1 LPRQKIVT
9 TVLRQLTTLC
19 AILII
24 GPQLLAQGASDSLKT
39 SNPEPTPWYKTISL
53 RGYTQ
58 IRYNRL
64 FETNPDLGCEQCD
77 RSWGDNGGFFVRRGR
92 MIFSGD
98 VHSRVAIYIQ
108 LDFASNIASNSLH
121 GVQIR
126 DAYFDLALDEER
138 EFRIRA
144 GQSKVPYG
152 YENMQSSQNR
162 LPLDRSDALNS
173 TVPNER
179 DLGAFF
185 YWAPKKV
192 RGLYRDLVSRP
203 GKGSGDYGV
212 FAFGIYNGQSANRPE
227 LNNDLHIVSRL
238 SYPFQFG
245 KQVLEPG
252 IQAHKG
258 TFTLPSENLSSEV
271 GIRDDRTFTDDRIA
285 ATLVLQP
292 RPFGL
297 LAEYNIGR
305 GPEYDPAADSIY
317 VQSLTGGF
325 VTLSYLQK
333 WGKQNIIPFMRA
345 QYYDGGKKAERDA
358 RSYKVNE
365 YEFGVEWQFN
375 AAVEL
380 TAMYTH
386 SIRRYEDF
394 RTEGNVQEGSLL
406 RLQLQV
412 NY

>member
-1 LPRQKIVT
+1 M
-9 TVLRQLTTLC
+9 LRGLTTLC

-24 GPQLLAQGASDSLKT
+24 GQQLIAQGAADSTKAT
-39 SNPEPTPWYKTISL
+39 NPESTPWYKTISL

-58 IRYNRL
+58 LRYNRL
-64 FETNPDLGCEQCD
+64 LETNPDLGCEQCD

-98 VHSRVAIYIQ
+98 VHPRVAIYLQ
-108 LDFASNIASNSLH
+108 FDFASNIASNSLH
-121 GVQIR
+121 GLQVR
-126 DAYFDLALDEER
+126 DAYFDIAFDEKR

-192 RGLYRDLVSRP
+192 RNLYRELVSRP

-212 FAFGIYNGQSANRPE
+212 FAFGVYNGQSANRPE
-227 LNNDLHIVSRL
+227 LNNDLHIVSRF
-238 SYPFQFG
+238 SYPIQWG
-245 KQVLEPG
+245 KQVIEPG

-258 TFTLPSENLSSEV
+258 TYTLPSENVSSDV
-271 GIRDDRTFTDDRIA
+271 GIREDRTFADERIA

-292 RPFGL
+292 RPFGI

-305 GPEYDPAADSIY
+305 GPEYDPATDSIY
-317 VQSLTGGF
+317 VQDLTGGF
-325 VTLSYLQK
+325 LTLSYLQK
-333 WGKQNIIPFMRA
+333 WKKQNIIPFLRA

-375 AAVEL
+375 AAIEL

-386 SIRRYEDF
+386 SIRRYEDY